1 MASRTGVTHYAWPG
15 GLAMVIETPASAA
28 AAVWRAD
35 GWRTGPVDEVFARPP
50 SGAEVI
56 HLALPESLAGEL
68 GELQLLG
75 SSLHTDFVHLDR
87 LVNRLAAEG
96 TDAALFVLGRAPAA
110 LVLHGDRV
118 TLVEPAPSAHE
129 PLEEVLTG
137 ADGWIVVGLVSVA
150 VSRVTPD
157 ASVRGSVSGPGSEPI
172 LTEQKPSSSQHADV
186 GASSTEPPTAAPA
199 PAPAPAPGPAP
210 DAVSQVQAAVPAGRD
225 SAGPAEYSWA
235 GRDSAGSFGRF
246 AGDARFILA
255 HDASKRISAG
265 ASAKIAEAAG
275 ESTPAV
281 LALFDGTHTLLQV
294 SAATGLGPV
303 AVASIVEI
311 LLAHRLVFRYVS
323 RVRPPTSA
331 STPG

>member
-1 MASRTGVTHYAWPG
+1 VASRTGVTHYAWPG
-15 GLAMVIETPASAA
+15 GLAMVVETPASAA

-68 GELQLLG
+68 AELQLLG

-87 LVNRLAAEG
+87 LVNRLAAQG

-157 ASVRGSVSGPGSEPI
+157 ASVRGAVSGPG
-172 LTEQKPSSSQHADV
+172 
-186 GASSTEPPTAAPA
+186 TEPPIPAPA
-199 PAPAPAPGPAP
+199 PAPAPAAAPAP
-210 DAVSQVQAAVPAGRD
+210 DAVSQVQAAVPAGREPAG
-225 SAGPAEYSWA
+225 SAEGSRA
-235 GRDSAGSFGRF
+235 GRDSAGAFGRF
-246 AGDARFILA
+246 AGDARFVLA
-255 HDASKRISAG
+255 HDASPRMSAD

-281 LALFDGTHTLLQV
+281 LALFDGTHTLLQI

>member
-1 MASRTGVTHYAWPG
+1 VASRTGVTHYAWPG
-15 GLAMVIETPASAA
+15 GLAMVVETPASAT

-68 GELQLLG
+68 AELQLLG

-96 TDAALFVLGRAPAA
+96 TGAALFVLGRAPAA

-150 VSRVTPD
+150 DSRVTPD

-172 LTEQKPSSSQHADV
+172 LTEQKPFSAQHADV
-186 GASSTEPPTAAPA
+186 GASSTEPPIPA
-199 PAPAPAPGPAP
+199 PAPAP
-210 DAVSQVQAAVPAGRD
+210 VPAG
-225 SAGPAEYSWA
+225 A
-235 GRDSAGSFGRF
+235 FGRF
-246 AGDARFILA
+246 AGDARFVLA
-255 HDASKRISAG
+255 HDASRRMSAD

-281 LALFDGTHTLLQV
+281 LALFDGTHTLLQI

-303 AVASIVEI
+303 TVASIVEI